1 MEGEQA
7 WERRGRGG
15 GQCTVKWGEG
25 GEVLVK
31 GDSGRGKMDVEE
43 WALMFFNAQDLA
55 ELRATC
61 KLKKKEQ
68 RS

>member
-1 MEGEQA
+1 MK
-7 WERRGRGG
+7 GG
-15 GQCTVKWGEG
+15 
-25 GEVLVK
+25 
-31 GDSGRGKMDVEE
+31 SGRGKMDVEE
-43 WALMFFNAQDLA
+43 WALMFFNTQDLA